1 MDRIIIIGT
10 SCSGKTTLA
19 RKVAAT
25 LDMPHIELDQ
35 LFWLP
40 EWKKRPG
47 EEFQSLVQDAIAAE
61 RWVACGNFSSVRDIL
76 WPRATHA
83 IWLNYPFH
91 IVMYQGLYRTIGRA
105 FTKEELFSGNYES
118 IRQSFFSRDSILWW
132 VLKTYRQNRVR
143 YARLRDGDTY
153 PNLSWIE
160 LRRTIDAEQLLETLD
175 HT

>member
-1 MDRIIIIGT
+1 MQRIIVIGT

-19 RKVAAT
+19 RRLAT
-25 LDMPHIELDQ
+25 KLDMPHIELDQ

-40 EWKKRPG
+40 EWKKRPTD
-47 EEFQSLVQDAIAAE
+47 EFRASVQEAVTAE
-61 RWVACGNFSSVRDIL
+61 RWVACGNFSGVRDIL

-83 IWLNYPFH
+83 IWLNYPFRTV
-91 IVMYQGLYRTIGRA
+91 IYRGLYRTIGRA

-143 YARLRDGDTY
+143 YARLRDQQAY
-153 PNLSWIE
+153 PNLNWIE
-160 LRRTIDAEQLLETLD
+160 LRHPRDAERLLEKPE
-175 HT
+175 